1 MHLNFTI
8 FGDTG
13 RVPDC
18 VVVMANPMDGTR
30 STVQQ
35 TLFRGADDGW
45 AYWQRIMSAA
55 QELARPM
62 GYGAH
67 VAIFCRYGVTAPE
80 RDSAVN
86 YRRALMHT
94 MEHDRSHSTRVKA
107 ASTLVDLHT
116 RTLQ

>member
-1 MHLNFTI
+1 MNFTL
-8 FGDTG
+8 FGDNG

-18 VVVMANPMDGTR
+18 VVLRANPMDGTR

-45 AYWQRIMSAA
+45 KFWQRITTEAR
-55 QELARPM
+55 ELVRSM
-62 GYGAH
+62 GFGAH

-80 RDSAVN
+80 RDTAVN
-86 YRRALMHT
+86 YRRALMHS
-94 MEHDRSHSTRVKA
+94 MEHDSSQKMRVKA
-107 ASTLVDLHT
+107 ASQLVDLHA

>member
-1 MHLNFTI
+1 MHLNFTV
-8 FGDTG
+8 FGDNG

-18 VVVMANPMDGTR
+18 VVVMANPMDGSR

-35 TLFRGADDGW
+35 TLHLEQHNGW
-45 AYWQRIMSAA
+45 QFWQRIMAA
-55 QELARPM
+55 AHELARPM

-94 MEHDRSHSTRVKA
+94 MEHDRSHKTRVNA
-107 ASTLVDLHT
+107 ASTLADLRT